1 MRDSFVFY
9 RGFFESFMDLPK
21 KDRLPLFESLCN
33 YALND
38 VEPELTGVASAVFKL
53 LKPQVDSNNRRYE
66 NGLKGGKPKSNQNV
80 TKSKPK
86 SNQNVTKPEPNDN
99 VNVNENENENENVSG
114 EAPDRPASLS
124 EFLISYLNE
133 KAGAKYNVT
142 ANVVKRIAELLDAGY
157 TREDMVS
164 VIDSKVCEWGDSEKM
179 RTYLRP
185 RTLFG
190 EKFEDYVLAPVP
202 AAIEERESRSAEIA
216 SLTEE
221 KRKLETD
228 VEVLATQIG
237 IVRNGV
243 VAGFGGRDL
252 EELKR
257 DLEELK
263 IEKATKEQ
271 RIEFLEK
278 RMERLKE

>member
-21 KDRLPLFESLCN
+21 KDRLPLFESLCD

-99 VNVNENENENENVSG
+99 VNVNENENENVNENENENVSG

-133 KAGAKYNVT
+133 KAGANYNVT
-142 ANVVKRIAELLDAGY
+142 ANVVRRIAELLDAGY

-190 EKFEDYVLAPVP
+190 DKFEDYVLAPVP
-202 AAIEERESRSAEIA
+202 VAIEERENRSAEIS

-221 KRKLETD
+221 KQKLQTD
-228 VEVLATQIG
+228 VEVLTEQIV
-237 IVRNGV
+237 IVRSGGAV
-243 VAGFGGRDL
+243 GFGGRDL
-252 EELKR
+252 EALK
-257 DLEELK
+257 L
-263 IEKATKEQ
+263 EKASKEQ
-271 RIEFLEK
+271 RIEFIEK
-278 RMERLKE
+278 RLERLRE

>member
-21 KDRLPLFESLCN
+21 KDRLPLFESLCD

-99 VNVNENENENENVSG
+99 VNVNENENENVNENENENVSG

-133 KAGAKYNVT
+133 KAGANYNVT
-142 ANVVKRIAELLDAGY
+142 ANVVRRIAELLDAGY

-202 AAIEERESRSAEIA
+202 VAIEERENRSAEIS

-221 KRKLETD
+221 KQKLQTD
-228 VEVLATQIG
+228 VEVLTEQIV
-237 IVRNGV
+237 IVRSGG
-243 VAGFGGRDL
+243 ALGFGGRDL
-252 EELKR
+252 EALK
-257 DLEELK
+257 L
-263 IEKATKEQ
+263 EKASKEQ
-271 RIEFLEK
+271 RIEFIEK
-278 RMERLKE
+278 RLERLRE